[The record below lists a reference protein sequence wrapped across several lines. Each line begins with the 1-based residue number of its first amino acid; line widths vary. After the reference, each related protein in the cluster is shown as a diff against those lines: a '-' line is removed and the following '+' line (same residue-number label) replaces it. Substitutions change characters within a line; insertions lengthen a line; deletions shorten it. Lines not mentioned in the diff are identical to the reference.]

1 MLESEE
7 CQISQ
12 RIFLVVEETSRTLA
26 YHFMRASEGKP
37 RVEVSKPFLL
47 DMTIPETSPV
57 VCVLQYLSGLLACK
71 PGMARIIWQFFGD
84 ANAREWA
91 AGHADVL
98 RKFRRAVLGCAGKTK
113 RRHGHFLKGPFNWC
127 SLIDDRASP
136 EYKEKVLHE
145 YNTMPACCQRVGVAQ
160 TMKERGM
167 DLSTAKSQRW
177 LYAFATSVTMSLS
190 SEERKHAHDR
200 HFAVN
205 AGGCAPW
212 EQFVAQS
219 CLHQANCILR
229 ATQQYQAKCEE
240 RNRRQQE
247 QQQSG
252 VPGRLAASPSSSHS
266 IVAVDES
273 SSSPSVRAALEC
285 ASRSRIQH
293 HGDGSGDLPSR
304 RPRRP
309 KARSPLELF
318 KTDHVEDLKG
328 KGLKV
333 SVASTQFWKSCNEAW
348 AELSPEH
355 RAVYERMSECEK
367 TAARHAR
374 VLQLNE
380 QLNAVAAA
388 AAAAAPVSSAPAL
401 APAAPALPPPPSS
414 GSSSSASSG
423 AASGARQ
430 PNEAAT
436 VLVGAALPS
445 SDLSLTCTR
454 SNSGDNPASNLPFPV
469 LPAILSAR
477 LEEGGL
483 SLFKESFQGRANMM
497 LQHGAD
503 IFDSVADYGC
513 QCRGLCKSRTPQ
525 VAWRMQMCLLER
537 WAGCFGPKSD
547 NIMMVV
553 EVYGGGGDAPKATMF
568 AVLASAACQY
578 GRHPAR
584 QDFLRLDIVTAGS
597 AATYA
602 DFVLRPRRFEPVRPH
617 PKMPRNLAK
626 FFGGASG
633 ELDIVQEDIGI
644 LDKTSVELQ
653 IASHNP

>member
-12 RIFLVVEETSRTLA
+12 RIFLVMEETSRTLA
-26 YHFMRASEGKP
+26 YHFMRSSEGKP

-84 ANAREWA
+84 ANASEWA
-91 AGHADVL
+91 AGHADGL
-98 RKFRRAVLGCAGKTK
+98 RKFRRAVLGQAAKTK

-127 SLIDDRASP
+127 SLVDDRASP
-136 EYKEKVLHE
+136 EYKGKVLHE

-177 LYAFATSVTMSLS
+177 LYAFATSVSMSLS
-190 SEERKHAHDR
+190 SEERKHSHDR

-205 AGGCAPW
+205 AGGCALW

-219 CLHQANCILR
+219 CLHQANCILH
-229 ATQQYQAKCEE
+229 ATQQYQAKCEQ
-240 RNRRQQE
+240 RDRRQQE

-266 IVAVDES
+266 ITAVDV
-273 SSSPSVRAALEC
+273 SPSVRAAL
-285 ASRSRIQH
+285 SQIQ
-293 HGDGSGDLPSR
+293 DGSGDLPGPGGVGLLR
-304 RPRRP
+304 AAEANLPCRRP
-309 KARSPLELF
+309 KARSPFELF
-318 KTDHVEDLKG
+318 KIDHVQDLKG
-328 KGLKV
+328 KGLPV
-333 SVASTQFWKSCNEAW
+333 NVASKSFWKSCSEAW
-348 AELSPEH
+348 AELGPER
-355 RAVYERMSECEK
+355 RAVYLRMSESDK
-367 TAARHAR
+367 SAARHAR
-374 VLQLNE
+374 V
-380 QLNAVAAA
+380 QLNALGRDAMA
-388 AAAAAPVSSAPAL
+388 AAAAAPVSAL
-401 APAAPALPPPPSS
+401 APAAPALPPPPGTPPS

-430 PNEAAT
+430 PNEAAM

-445 SDLSLTCTR
+445 SDLSQCIR
-454 SNSGDNPASNLPFPV
+454 NSLGDNPASNLLYPV
-469 LPAILSAR
+469 LPAILNER
-477 LEEGGL
+477 LEKGGKL
-483 SLFKESFQGRANMM
+483 SSYKESFQGRANMM
-497 LQHGAD
+497 LQHGED

-525 VAWRMQMCLLER
+525 VTWCMQMCLLDR
-537 WAGCFGPKSD
+537 WAGCFGPKSH

-553 EVYGGGGDAPKATMF
+553 EVYSGGGDAPKATMF
-568 AVLASAACQY
+568 AVLASAACPY

-584 QDFLRLDIVTAGS
+584 QDFLRLDIVKAGS

-602 DFVLRPRRFEPVRPH
+602 DFVLRPRRLELVRPH

-644 LDKTSVELQ
+644 LDKTSIELQ